1 MNGSN
6 PFRLAEVWA
15 KLSAAR
21 QAVMIED
28 QAKLLARNHAIVNA
42 HDAKYGGLEYKAPE
56 EPVIQFGDTTNITPS
71 QESTPKPGLSP
82 LVAGLIG
89 AGLLASGIGIP
100 AGAYF
105 IADAI
110 RNIKPSET
118 VVTPVTPGD
127 GNTQY
132 DLRLIP

>member
-1 MNGSN
+1 M
-6 PFRLAEVWA
+6 LVADEADV
-15 KLSAAR
+15 LSHQR
-21 QAVMIED
+21 AVV
-28 QAKLLARNHAIVNA
+28 RA
-42 HDAKYGGLEYKAPE
+42 HNQRMMGADMPDDEA
-56 EPVIQFGDTTNITPS
+56 TNIHIGDIVGASDSAPPNADS
-71 QESTPKPGLSP
+71 SAPKPGLSP
-82 LVAGLIG
+82 LVSGLIG

-110 RNIKPSET
+110 KNIKPSET
-118 VVTPVTPGD
+118 VVAPVTPGD

>member
-1 MNGSN
+1 MSGSQ

-21 QAVMIED
+21 QAILIED

-42 HDAKYGGLEYKAPE
+42 HDAKYGGEAYKAPE
-56 EPVIQFGDTTNITPS
+56 EPVIQFGDTNIAPAPET
-71 QESTPKPGLSP
+71 QQKPGLSP
-82 LVAGLIG
+82 LLAGLLG

-110 RNIKPSET
+110 KNIKPVTS
-118 VVTPVTPGD
+118 VVNPVTTGD

>member
-1 MNGSN
+1 MLVADEASV
-6 PFRLAEVWA
+6 LAHERALV
-15 KLSAAR
+15 
-21 QAVMIED
+21 QAHHKRTMGADMPED
-28 QAKLLARNHAIVNA
+28 EA
-42 HDAKYGGLEYKAPE
+42 
-56 EPVIQFGDTTNITPS
+56 TNIHIGDIVGTPES
-71 QESTPKPGLSP
+71 TSPKTDSSTPKPGLSP
-82 LVAGLIG
+82 LVSGLIG

-110 RNIKPSET
+110 KNIKPSET